1 MKKLSLLLAVLFA
14 LSIFTFAQKDKDK
27 DKDRDRDQNRA
38 TATDNIQITSGPQ
51 VTNQSGNTATLTWTT
66 SGVAANEVKYGNNP
80 NNLNQTAYDRE
91 GSTQHNIQLTN
102 LQPGETV
109 YFEILRRNGS
119 ARDRG
124 KFQFTGNGSASV
136 AMNPSEFP
144 SIGTTTTSM
153 PGMPTTP
160 GAPSTAGVGIGGIH
174 VEQISSGP
182 IARPLGNGSV
192 QIAWTTSVAGDSNVM
207 YGSTPGSMQQLATGP
222 GNTTNHVVTISG
234 LQRGQQYFFSTRTTK
249 TGDPNTVIQSNTSG
263 FVAQ

>member
-1 MKKLSLLLAVLFA
+1 MKKQLSILVAILFA
-14 LSIFTFAQKDKDK
+14 LSMFTFAQDKDKDK
-27 DKDRDRDQNRA
+27 DKDRDRDQHKA
-38 TATDNIQITSGPQ
+38 TSTADNIRITSGPQ

-66 SGVAANEVKYGNNP
+66 SGVAANEVKYGTDP

-102 LQPGETV
+102 LQPGQTV
-109 YFEILRRNGS
+109 YFEILRRNS
-119 ARDRG
+119 SVRDRG
-124 KFQFTGNGSASV
+124 SFQFTGNGQANV
-136 AMNPSEFP
+136 AMNQSNFP
-144 SIGTTTTSM
+144 SIGTTTA
-153 PGMPTTP
+153 TTP

-182 IARPLGNGSV
+182 VARPMGNGSV

-207 YGSTPGSMQQLATGP
+207 YGTTPGSMQQVATGP
-222 GNTTNHVVTISG
+222 GNTTNHMVTISG